1 MDIQK
6 KPLYE
11 YHLVDL
17 IKIFILFK
25 KPIIITTCIGFL
37 ASVIVALLLPVYFRS
52 TAFIY
57 PNNLTLADKSM
68 IFGQQQGQNEHS
80 YYGNKYDANRIL
92 SIANSS
98 VIAGYIIEKHQL
110 AKHYGYDN
118 EKFIWTKTVEE
129 FQSNY
134 SAFKND
140 RDAIEIT
147 IYDTDPQKAAT
158 MVNNIVDKI
167 DAINSEPIIE
177 NKRKIIQMLKK
188 QIDKKN
194 LELKSTP
201 KNSSILEE
209 LKNLNKS
216 LTEYEV
222 SANDKISTI
231 TILERA
237 FPAEKKSK
245 PTRSLI
251 VIFSTL
257 GALLIAFLVSLLS
270 LQFRI
275 INKNLKK

>member
-1 MDIQK
+1 MDIHK

-11 YHLVDL
+11 YHLVDI
-17 IKIFILFK
+17 IKVFILFK
-25 KPIIITTCIGFL
+25 KPIILVTSIGFL
-37 ASVIVALLLPVYFRS
+37 ASIVVALLLPVYYRS
-52 TAFIY
+52 TSFIY

-98 VIAGYIIEKHQL
+98 VIAGYIIEKHNL
-110 AKHYGYDN
+110 AKHYGYEN
-118 EKFIWTKTVEE
+118 ETFKWTKTVEE

-140 RDAIEIT
+140 RDAIEIS
-147 IYDTDPQKAAT
+147 ILDTDPKKAAQ
-158 MVNNIVDKI
+158 MVNEIVDKI
-167 DAINSEPIIE
+167 DAMNSEPIIE
-177 NKRKIIQMLKK
+177 NKRKIILMLKK
-188 QIDKKN
+188 QIDKIN
-194 LELKSTP
+194 QELKSYP
-201 KNSSILEE
+201 KNSAINEE
-209 LKNLNKS
+209 LKILNKS

-257 GALLIAFLVSLLS
+257 GSLLIVFLVCLLM